1 MKYISSKNNS
11 IFKNISKLSSSSKK
25 RNQTKSFLV
34 EGIKFIEMCHSN
46 KFNFIEIIICS
57 EIISNANLN
66 FIKKKFEHFNLFD
79 FSKKLF
85 DDISYKKNEDGIL
98 AIVQNK
104 NNSIDDFKLSKNPYI
119 LVVESP
125 EKPGNI
131 GALLRTADAA
141 GMDGLLIANPK
152 TELYNPNTIRS
163 SLGSLFSMQIATD
176 STENVINFLTKNDI
190 QICSTYVEKS
200 KNYLDINYSK
210 PSAIVIG
217 KESSSLTSVW
227 RNKSDELISIPMK
240 GKMDSLNLSVCAA
253 IVIFEGLKQRDD
265 N

>member
-1 MKYISSKNNS
+1 KN
-11 IFKNISKLSSSSKK
+11 FKHI
-25 RNQTKSFLV
+25 
-34 EGIKFIEMCHSN
+34 
-46 KFNFIEIIICS
+46 
-57 EIISNANLN
+57 
-66 FIKKKFEHFNLFD
+66 NLFD

-85 DDISYKKNEDGIL
+85 NDISYKKNEDGIL

-141 GMDGLLIANPK
+141 GMDGLIIANPK

-176 STENVINFLTKNDI
+176 SAENVINFLTKNDI
-190 QICSTYVEKS
+190 QICSTYVVKS

-217 KESSSLTSVW
+217 KESSSLSSVW

>member
-1 MKYISSKNNS
+1 M
-11 IFKNISKLSSSSKK
+11 IFLI
-25 RNQTKSFLV
+25 
-34 EGIKFIEMCHSN
+34 
-46 KFNFIEIIICS
+46 
-57 EIISNANLN
+57 
-66 FIKKKFEHFNLFD
+66 
-79 FSKKLF
+79 
-85 DDISYKKNEDGIL
+85 KKNEDGIL

-141 GMDGLLIANPK
+141 GMDGLIIANPK

>member
-11 IFKNISKLSSSSKK
+11 IFKNISKLSSSSRK

-57 EIISNANLN
+57 EIISNENLN

-141 GMDGLLIANPK
+141 GMDGLIIANPK

>member
-25 RNQTKSFLV
+25 RKQTKSFLV

-57 EIISNANLN
+57 EIISNENLN
-66 FIKKKFEHFNLFD
+66 FIKNNFEHFNLFD

-141 GMDGLLIANPK
+141 GMDGLIIANPK

>member
-11 IFKNISKLSSSSKK
+11 IFKNISRLSSSSRK

-34 EGIKFIEMCHSN
+34 EGIKFINMCHRN

-57 EIISNANLN
+57 EIISNENLS
-66 FIKKKFEHFNLFD
+66 FIKKIFKHINLFD

-85 DDISYKKNEDGIL
+85 NDISYKKNEDGIL

-141 GMDGLLIANPK
+141 GMDGLIIANPK

-176 STENVINFLTKNDI
+176 SAENVINFLTKNDI
-190 QICSTYVEKS
+190 QICSTYVVKS

-217 KESSSLTSVW
+217 KESSSLSSVW

>member
-1 MKYISSKNNS
+1 M
-11 IFKNISKLSSSSKK
+11 
-25 RNQTKSFLV
+25 
-34 EGIKFIEMCHSN
+34 
-46 KFNFIEIIICS
+46 
-57 EIISNANLN
+57 
-66 FIKKKFEHFNLFD
+66 
-79 FSKKLF
+79 
-85 DDISYKKNEDGIL
+85 
-98 AIVQNK
+98 
-104 NNSIDDFKLSKNPYI
+104 SKNPYI

-141 GMDGLLIANPK
+141 GMDGLIIANPK

-176 STENVINFLTKNDI
+176 SAENVINFLTKNDI
-190 QICSTYVEKS
+190 QICSTYVVKS

-217 KESSSLTSVW
+217 KESSSLSSVW

>member
-1 MKYISSKNNS
+1 MKLGFIGTGHITKAVVEGILGSKIKFKKIDNRIK
-11 IFKNISKLSSSSKK
+11 IFKNSENIGL
-25 RNQTKSFLV
+25 TKSLN
-34 EGIKFIEMCHSN
+34 ILI
-46 KFNFIEIIICS
+46 S
-57 EIISNANLN
+57 ESTGRYIARQ
-66 FIKKKFEHFNLFD
+66 D
-79 FSKKLF
+79 A
-85 DDISYKKNEDGIL
+85 DDISNKKRFET
-98 AIVQNK
+98 Q
-104 NNSIDDFKLSKNPYI
+104 
-119 LVVESP
+119 
-125 EKPGNI
+125 
-131 GALLRTADAA
+131 
-141 GMDGLLIANPK
+141 
-152 TELYNPNTIRS
+152 
-163 SLGSLFSMQIATD
+163 
-176 STENVINFLTKNDI
+176 INFLTKNDI

>member
-1 MKYISSKNNS
+1 M
-11 IFKNISKLSSSSKK
+11 SSSSKK
-25 RNQTKSFLV
+25 RNQTKSLV

-57 EIISNANLN
+57 EIISNENLN
-66 FIKKKFEHFNLFD
+66 FIKKIFEHFNLFD

-85 DDISYKKNEDGIL
+85 DDISYKNEDGIL

-141 GMDGLLIANPK
+141 GMDGLIIANPK

-176 STENVINFLTKNDI
+176 STENVINFLKKMTFKFV
-190 QICSTYVEKS
+190 Q
-200 KNYLDINYSK
+200 
-210 PSAIVIG
+210 
-217 KESSSLTSVW
+217 LT
-227 RNKSDELISIPMK
+227 
-240 GKMDSLNLSVCAA
+240 
-253 IVIFEGLKQRDD
+253 
-265 N
+265 

>member
-1 MKYISSKNNS
+1 
-11 IFKNISKLSSSSKK
+11 L
-25 RNQTKSFLV
+25 
-34 EGIKFIEMCHSN
+34 
-46 KFNFIEIIICS
+46 
-57 EIISNANLN
+57 NL
-66 FIKKKFEHFNLFD
+66 IKKKFEHFNLFD

-104 NNSIDDFKLSKNPYI
+104 NNSIDNFKLSKNPYI

-141 GMDGLLIANPK
+141 GMDGLIIANPK

-176 STENVINFLTKNDI
+176 STENVINFLIKNDI

>member
-25 RNQTKSFLV
+25 RKQTKSFLV

-57 EIISNANLN
+57 EIISNENLN
-66 FIKKKFEHFNLFD
+66 FIKKNFEYFNLFD

-141 GMDGLLIANPK
+141 GMDGLIIANPK

>member
-25 RNQTKSFLV
+25 RKQTKSFLV

-57 EIISNANLN
+57 EIISNENLN
-66 FIKKKFEHFNLFD
+66 FIKKNFEHFNLFD

-141 GMDGLLIANPK
+141 GMDGLIIANPK